1 MNLKKIKN
9 MKTKIQLEDKKEMK
23 MNENI
28 KEKIIYKYLSFIIF

>member
-1 MNLKKIKN
+1 

-28 KEKIIYKYLSFIIF
+28 KGKVIYKYLSFIIF